1 MLLSN
6 SFIPILKNN
15 PSEAKIKSHQLMLR
29 VGMIKQA
36 SAGIYSWLPLGFKV
50 MKKIE
55 DIVREEQ
62 NKIGAQEILMPTI
75 QSSEIWKESG
85 RYDDYG
91 EEMLRITDRQNREIL
106 YGPTNE
112 EQVTEIFRSS
122 IKSYK
127 SLPQL
132 LYHIQWKFRDEIRP
146 RFGIMRGREF
156 YMKDAYSFDIS
167 DNEAFYSYN
176 KFFLSYLRTFKRLSL
191 TAIPMA
197 AETGPIGG
205 NLSHEFIILA
215 DTGESKI
222 FTDKRIFELNS
233 DDTNLEKSSLEDMRK
248 KYEQYYAV
256 TDEKFNKEEFEKIVS
271 NENRLITK
279 GIEVGHIFYFG
290 DKYSKAMGAS
300 VDLPGG
306 KKDFVKMGSYGIGV
320 SRLVGAIIEA
330 KYDEKNEIMKWPLS
344 VAPYDIA
351 LIPMINK
358 NDNSSLDKAMKVNEE
373 LIKNNID
380 AIVDDTDENFSSK
393 IKKMNLIGVPY
404 QIIIGKKSDGDLLE
418 FKKIG
423 GEIQKLPLNKIIEN
437 ITKQKNSIWF
447 LH

>member
-1 MLLSN
+1 MYFSK

-29 VGMIKQA
+29 VGMIKQS
-36 SAGIYSWLPLGFKV
+36 SAGIYSWLPLGYKV

-55 DIVREEQ
+55 QIVREEQ

-91 EEMLRITDRQNREIL
+91 DEMLRIKDRQDREML

-112 EQVTEIFRSS
+112 ELVTDIFRSS

-132 LYHIQWKFRDEIRP
+132 LYHIQWKFRDEVRP
-146 RFGIMRGREF
+146 RFGIMRCREF
-156 YMKDAYSFDIS
+156 YMKDAYSFDVS
-167 DNEAFYSYN
+167 DEDAFFSYN
-176 KFFLSYLRTFKRLSL
+176 KFFLSYLKTFKRLEL
-191 TAIPMA
+191 IAIPMA
-197 AETGPIGG
+197 ADTGPIGG

-222 FTDKRIFELNS
+222 FTDKRIFDLNNDES
-233 DDTNLEKSSLEDMRK
+233 TINQKSLKDLRK
-248 KYEQYYAV
+248 KYEQFYSV
-256 TDEKFNKEEFEKIVS
+256 TDEKFNKEEFEKAVS
-271 NENRLITK
+271 KENRLITK

-290 DKYSKAMGAS
+290 DKYSKALNAA

-330 KYDEKNEIMKWPLS
+330 KYDNKNEIMKWPFS
-344 VAPYDIA
+344 IAPYELAI
-351 LIPMINK
+351 IPMVNK
-358 NDNSSLDKAMKVNEE
+358 NDTSALDKATKISVHF
-373 LIKNNID
+373 KKSKID
-380 AIVDDTDENFSSK
+380 TIIDDTEENLSSK
-393 IKKMNLIGVPY
+393 IKKFNLIGVPY
-404 QIIIGKKSDGDLLE
+404 QIIIGKKSEGDMLE
-418 FKKIG
+418 FKEIG
-423 GEIQKLPLNKIIEN
+423 KEAKNLTLDQINKILTE
-437 ITKQKNSIWF
+437 QKANN
-447 LH
+447 

>member
-1 MLLSN
+1 MYISK
-6 SFIPILKNN
+6 SFIPILKDN

-29 VGMIKQA
+29 VGMIKQS

-55 DIVREEQ
+55 QIVREEQ
-62 NKIGAQEILMPTI
+62 DKIGAQEILMPTI
-75 QSSEIWKESG
+75 QPSDIWKESG

-91 EEMLRITDRQNREIL
+91 DEMLRIKDRQDREML

-112 EQVTEIFRSS
+112 ELVTDIFRSS

-132 LYHIQWKFRDEIRP
+132 LYHIQWKFRDEVRP

-156 YMKDAYSFDIS
+156 YMKDAYSFDIN
-167 DNEAFYSYN
+167 DHDAIFSYN
-176 KFFLSYLRTFKRLSL
+176 KFFYSYLKTFKRLELS
-191 TAIPMA
+191 AIPMA
-197 AETGPIGG
+197 ADTGPIGG

-222 FTDKRIFELNS
+222 FTDKRIF
-233 DDTNLEKSSLEDMRK
+233 NLDNQISEISKKSLEELRK
-248 KYEQYYAV
+248 KYEQYYSVA
-256 TDEKFNKEEFEKIVS
+256 DDKFNKEEFEKKVS

-290 DKYSKAMGAS
+290 DKYSKALNAA

-330 KYDEKNEIMKWPLS
+330 KYDDKEEIMKWPFS
-344 VAPYDIA
+344 VAPFELAI
-351 LIPMINK
+351 IPMINK
-358 NDNSSLDKAMKVNEE
+358 NDSSALDKATK
-373 LIKNNID
+373 LFKHFKKNNID
-380 AIVDDTDENFSSK
+380 TIIDDMDENLSSK
-393 IKKMNLIGVPY
+393 IKKFNLIGVPY
-404 QIIIGKKSDGDLLE
+404 QIIIGKKSEGDLLE
-418 FKKIG
+418 FKEIG
-423 GEIQKLPLNKIIEN
+423 KKPKNLNIEQ
-437 ITKQKNSIWF
+437 ITKILTELKVKN
-447 LH
+447 

>member
-1 MLLSN
+1 MYISK

-29 VGMIKQA
+29 VGMIKQS
-36 SAGIYSWLPLGFKV
+36 SAGIYSWLPLGFKI

-55 DIVREEQ
+55 QIVREEQ
-62 NKIGAQEILMPTI
+62 DKIGAQEILMPTI

-85 RYDDYG
+85 RYEDYG
-91 EEMLRITDRQNREIL
+91 EEMLRIKDRQDREML

-112 EQVTEIFRSS
+112 ELVTDIFRSS

-146 RFGIMRGREF
+146 RFGIMRCREF
-156 YMKDAYSFDIS
+156 YMKDAYSFDIN
-167 DNEAFYSYN
+167 DEEALFSYN
-176 KFFLSYLRTFKRLSL
+176 KFFLSYLKTFKRLDL

-197 AETGPIGG
+197 ADTGPIGG

-215 DTGESKI
+215 ETGESKI
-222 FTDKRIFELNS
+222 FTDKRIFDLSS
-233 DDTNLEKSSLEDMRK
+233 DGTKLEKKSLEDLRK
-248 KYEQYYAV
+248 KYEQFYSV
-256 TDEKFNKEEFEKIVS
+256 TDEKFNKDEFEKKVS
-271 NENRLITK
+271 EPNRLKTK

-290 DKYSKAMGAS
+290 DKYSKPMGGS

-330 KYDEKNEIMKWPLS
+330 KYDEKSEVMKWPIS
-344 VAPYDIA
+344 VAPYDVAI
-351 LIPMINK
+351 IPMINK
-358 NDNSSLDKAMKVNEE
+358 NDISALEKANKINLEFEM
-373 LIKNNID
+373 NNIES
-380 AIVDDTDENFSSK
+380 IIDDTDENLSSK
-393 IKKMNLIGVPY
+393 IKKMNLIGAPF
-404 QIIIGKKSDGDLLE
+404 QIIIGKQTDGELLE
-418 FKKIG
+418 FRETGNETQKIAL
-423 GEIQKLPLNKIIEN
+423 GEIIKIIKE
-437 ITKQKNSIWF
+437 QKAKI
-447 LH
+447 

>member
-1 MLLSN
+1 MYISK
-6 SFIPILKNN
+6 SFIPILKDI

-29 VGMIKQA
+29 VGMIKQS
-36 SAGIYSWLPLGFKV
+36 SAGIYSWLPIGFKV

-55 DIVREEQ
+55 QIVREEQ

-91 EEMLRITDRQNREIL
+91 EEMLRIKDRQNREML

-112 EQVTEIFRSS
+112 ELVTDIFRASV
-122 IKSYK
+122 KSYK

-167 DNEAFYSYN
+167 DEEAFFSYN
-176 KFFLSYLRTFKRLSL
+176 KFFISYLRTFKRLGL

-197 AETGPIGG
+197 ADTGPIGG

-215 DTGESKI
+215 ETGESKI
-222 FTDKRIFELNS
+222 FTDKRIFDVETG
-233 DDTNLEKSSLEDMRK
+233 DIEVEKKSLEDLRK
-248 KYEQYYAV
+248 KYEQFYSV
-256 TDEKFNKEEFEKIVS
+256 TDEKFNKEEFEKTVD
-271 NENRLITK
+271 EDNRLITK

-290 DKYSKAMGAS
+290 DKYSKPMNAS

-330 KYDEKNEIMKWPLS
+330 KFDDKNEIMKWPIS
-344 VAPYDIA
+344 VAPYDLII
-351 LIPMINK
+351 IPMINK
-358 NDNSSLDKAMKVNEE
+358 NDNSA
-373 LIKNNID
+373 LIKAENIFSELAANNID
-380 AIVDDTDENFSSK
+380 AIIDDTDENFSSK
-393 IKKMNLIGVPY
+393 IKKSNLIGAPF
-404 QIIIGKKSDGDLLE
+404 QIIIGKKTEGDSLE
-418 FKKIG
+418 FKETG
-423 GEIQKLPLNKIIEN
+423 NEAQNLPLKEIIKII
-437 ITKQKNSIWF
+437 TKLKVRN
-447 LH
+447 

>member
-1 MLLSN
+1 MLISK

-29 VGMIKQA
+29 VGMIKQS

-55 DIVREEQ
+55 KIVREEQ

-85 RYDDYG
+85 RYEDYG
-91 EEMLRITDRQNREIL
+91 EEMLRIKDRQDREML

-112 EQVTEIFRSS
+112 ELVTDIFRSS
-122 IKSYK
+122 LKSYK

-146 RFGIMRGREF
+146 RFGIMRCREF
-156 YMKDAYSFDIS
+156 FMKDAYSFDIN
-167 DNEAFYSYN
+167 DEEAFFSYN
-176 KFFLSYLRTFKRLSL
+176 KFFLSYLKTFKRLNL

-197 AETGPIGG
+197 ADTGPIGG

-215 DTGESKI
+215 ETGESKI
-222 FTDKRIFELNS
+222 FTDKRVFDLNS
-233 DDTNLEKSSLEDMRK
+233 DGTKLEKKSLEDLRK
-248 KYEQYYAV
+248 KYEQFYSV
-256 TDEKFNKEEFEKIVS
+256 TDEKFNKEEFEKQVL
-271 NENRLITK
+271 EQNRLITK

-290 DKYSKAMGAS
+290 DKYSKPMGAS

-330 KYDEKNEIMKWPLS
+330 KYDEKNEVMKWPIS

-351 LIPMINK
+351 IIPMMNK
-358 NDNSSLDKAMKVNEE
+358 NDNSILDKSNKISIE
-373 LIKNNID
+373 LENNGIET
-380 AIVDDTDENFSSK
+380 IIDDTDENLSSK
-393 IKKMNLIGVPY
+393 IKKMNLIGAPY
-404 QIIIGKKSDGDLLE
+404 QIIIGKKTEGEILE
-418 FKKIG
+418 FQEVGKEPKKISLK
-423 GEIQKLPLNKIIEN
+423 EIIKILKEQKV
-437 ITKQKNSIWF
+437 KN
-447 LH
+447 